1 MIADND
7 WNKIKLE
14 LKKNIEPV
22 FKSELGVLAIPFE
35 EIIDLLRGVLLKE
48 LGNADLDDREEI
60 IKAIIIRYKNK
71 DVDGY
76 GTASVVL
83 ALKLES
89 FFKRV
94 YSIAH
99 ETLWPG
105 ENNMLKGQIV
115 TFVRKFKYTYTDPQF
130 ISADDTIFDPPN
142 KEFVKTDANDKPV
155 YQPDFFIG
163 KFPFFAKQ
171 FKVAYD
177 IRNQEGHLD
186 PESDDD
192 RNSLLIKDLM
202 LVYLFVIYKYA
213 DKLKQ
218 EVVHKPAFDSISN
231 WNIFKKLCNG
241 FDHRQAY
248 FLVTDKTYLSEN
260 LLVHLAN
267 LNWDFVFDLD
277 FNSDTEGVLKAVKP
291 KYSQVINQIIHT
303 TEDKGL
309 LPSFPDKTT
318 FWYFIRGNASV
329 LKSLPPNS
337 SYADWRPMYVKF
349 TSNLM
354 LKYYQEN
361 FGSKSTLINI
371 IILSNEALFVKDI
384 VYSIKDMG
392 SKIKFNFVFANQD
405 NTRCNDL
412 IREIGANSIEI
423 PLLQLLEGFRQTENK
438 SNANSGIIH
447 VPCISSKGQ
456 SIEIPHA
463 VHIALNQYF
472 KILHLDILKENLDG
486 VSDKTFYQ
494 GRNIEWRELD
504 SDFDVKRDITKN
516 LFDSIRSWLQSRSD
530 SGLFTLVHHPG
541 AGGTT
546 IARRI
551 AFELYENYP
560 VLLFNETLISFEE
573 DKITDRLHQLFS
585 ITELP
590 TLIIIDNSNIS
601 KAQIEQLKRTIEY
614 RLVKAIIL
622 NVESGFN
629 IPAKADNTFYLK
641 SELDN
646 LEIPRFLNKFS
657 KEFKHREEAFKKII
671 SENNSSILTPFYFGL
686 VANEENFTTIE
697 KYVKIRLDGITVKE
711 RDLII
716 LLAFFNHYAKGKSR
730 EVPHFVISN
739 FLDLQDDF
747 ILLNNHISNAKILD
761 LIIETEPDQ
770 FIYWKTIHPIISLH
784 ILKQV
789 FDANSKGELN
799 PSLLKA
805 FSITVIHSLRTIS
818 DSKSNEILQLLY
830 SLFIQRNDG
839 YLADEPDEDLS
850 KDSYSSNKFSKVI
863 EELQTNQ
870 SRIEVFDIL
879 TTEFPTE
886 HPHFWGHFS
895 RLYSIDK
902 DFQNALECINKAIA
916 LDRYDYRLFHIKGM
930 CFRTELYRLTDK
942 FYGIKKE
949 VSEDI
954 INQIQKYFEDAK
966 FEFFRTFELAP
977 YNEHGYVS
985 YVQMVIR
992 TIEFAFSVSEFKNET
1007 RDYTKFITAI
1017 SNEWY
1022 RSILASAKE
1031 VIDIYYKNNIESIS
1045 QKLDQYKITLLKFW
1059 GEKDKMLNAWQGLL
1073 GNKIYDQNLVRRN
1086 LAYAYLAKGEFNW
1099 NTIKGKDLLKIQEL
1113 ASENLEGSFDER
1125 DLHLWFEVSRRLNS
1139 NVLLLI
1145 NRLEELEFKIETIHS
1160 AYYLMCLYAVKAIVG
1175 GSESAL
1181 DDFEKNL
1188 TRIKS
1193 RITGPYSKIFCPEWI
1208 GLKDENIVL
1217 VHNKDV
1223 GRWNKEKQFFENPN
1237 LSMITKLKGR
1247 VVVYNR
1253 PQEGFIEVEGSGIRA
1268 IYQPGRF
1275 GHYHSDAEAGTR
1287 VEFYLGFNY
1296 DGARAFLVTNC

>member
-1 MIADND
+1 MINDND

-14 LKKNIEPV
+14 LKKNIEPA
-22 FKSELGVLAIPFE
+22 FKSELGTLTISFE
-35 EIIDLLRGVLLKE
+35 EIVDLLRGAITKE
-48 LGNADLDDREEI
+48 LGNTDLDDREEI

-76 GTASVVL
+76 GTASLIL

-89 FFKRV
+89 FFKRI
-94 YSIAH
+94 YSITH
-99 ETLWPG
+99 ETLWP
-105 ENNMLKGQIV
+105 NQQNMLKGQIV
-115 TFVRKFKYTYTDPQF
+115 TFVRRFKYTYSDPQF
-130 ISADDTIFDPPN
+130 IHADDTVFDPPN
-142 KEFVKTDANDKPV
+142 KEFIKTDTTDKPLFP
-155 YQPDFFIG
+155 PDFFIG
-163 KFPFFAKQ
+163 KFPLAKQ
-171 FKVAYD
+171 FKIAYD

-202 LVYLFVIYKYA
+202 MVYLLVVYKYA

-218 EVVHKPAFDSISN
+218 TIVHKPAFDSVSN
-231 WNIFKKLCNG
+231 WNIFKKLCNN
-241 FDHRQAY
+241 FDHRQSY
-248 FLVTDKTYLSEN
+248 FLITDKTHLPQN
-260 LLVHLAN
+260 VLAHLAN
-267 LNWDFVFDLD
+267 LKWDFVFDLD
-277 FNSDTEGVLKAVKP
+277 TSSDTDGVLKAVKP
-291 KYSQVINQIIHT
+291 KYSQIINQIIHT
-303 TEDKGL
+303 SVDMGL

-318 FWYFIRGNASV
+318 FWYFARGNSNV
-329 LKSLPPNS
+329 LKSLPSSN
-337 SYADWRPMYVKF
+337 SYADWRTMYVKF

-361 FGSKSTLINI
+361 FGSKSTIVNVVI
-371 IILSNEALFVKDI
+371 VSTEALFIKDI
-384 VYSIKDMG
+384 LYSIKDMG
-392 SKIKFNFVFANQD
+392 AKIKFNFVFANSD
-405 NTRCNDL
+405 NRTCDDL
-412 IREIGANSIEI
+412 IKEIRANSIEI
-423 PLLQLLEGFRQTENK
+423 PLLQMLEGFRQTENK
-438 SNANSGIIH
+438 ANNNAGTIH

-456 SIEIPHA
+456 SVEIPHS
-463 VHIALNQYF
+463 VHISLNQYF
-472 KILHLDILKENLDG
+472 KILHLDILKEDLVN
-486 VSDKTFYQ
+486 VTDKTFYQ

-504 SDFDVKRDITKN
+504 SDFDVKRDITKSI
-516 LFDSIRSWLQSRSD
+516 FDSIKSWLQSRSD

-551 AFELYENYP
+551 AFELYEQYP
-560 VLLFNETLISFEE
+560 VLLFNETTIIFEE

-622 NVESGFN
+622 TVESGFN
-629 IPAKADNTFYLK
+629 IPIRADNTFYLK

-657 KEFKHREEAFKKII
+657 KEFKQRESAFRQIV
-671 SENNSSILTPFYFGL
+671 SDNNSSILTPFYFGL
-686 VANEENFTTIE
+686 IANEENFSTIE
-697 KYVKIRLDGITVKE
+697 KYVKIRLDGITNKE

-739 FLDLQDDF
+739 FLNLDDDF

-770 FIYWKTIHPIISLH
+770 HIYWKTIHPIISLQ
-784 ILKQV
+784 ILRQV
-789 FDANSKGELN
+789 FNPNSKGELN
-799 PSLLKA
+799 PFLLKS
-805 FSITVIHSLRTIS
+805 FSINIIRSLRTIS
-818 DSKSNEILQLLY
+818 DLKSNEILQLLY

-839 YLADEPDEDLS
+839 YLVEESDEDLS
-850 KDSYSSNKFSKVI
+850 KESHSGNKFSKVI
-863 EELQTNQ
+863 EDLQTNQ
-870 SRIEVFDIL
+870 SRIEVFDAL
-879 TTEFPTE
+879 TREFPTE

-902 DFQNALECINKAIA
+902 DFNNALECINKAIA
-916 LDRYDYRLFHIKGM
+916 LDGYDYRLFHIKGM
-930 CFRTELYRLTDK
+930 CFRTELYRLVENY
-942 FYGIKKE
+942 YGKKKD
-949 VSEDI
+949 VSDDI

-992 TIEFAFSVSEFKNET
+992 TIEFAFSISDLRNET
-1007 RDYTKFITAI
+1007 RDYTKFITAV

-1031 VIDIYYKNNIESIS
+1031 VIDIYYKNNVESIS
-1045 QKLDQYKITLLKFW
+1045 QKLDQYKIVLLKFW
-1059 GEKDKMLNAWQGLL
+1059 GEKDQMLNAWHGLL
-1073 GNKIYDQNLVRRN
+1073 GNNMHDQNLVRRN

-1099 NTIKGKDLLKIQEL
+1099 PAIKGKDLLKIQEL

-1160 AYYLMCLYAVKAIVG
+1160 AYYLMCLYAIKAIAG
-1175 GSESAL
+1175 GSKSAL

-1188 TRIKS
+1188 NKIKT

-1208 GLKDENIVL
+1208 GLKDGNIVL

-1223 GRWNKEKQFFENPN
+1223 GKWNKEKQFFENPN
-1237 LSMITKLKGR
+1237 LALISKLKGR
-1247 VVVYNR
+1247 VVGYNR
-1253 PQEGFIEVEGSGIRA
+1253 PQEGFIEIEGSGIKA

-1275 GHYHSDAEAGTR
+1275 GHYHGDAESGTR